1 MLFFAKKKTL
11 RNGSKRSCIQQFQG
25 CKNTTF
31 LGVQKYAPE
40 NVVFLYMD
48 FCEAVGILEPSL
60 VRNTESKGQ
69 K

>member
-1 MLFFAKKKTL
+1 MALSVAAYNSFRDVK
-11 RNGSKRSCIQQFQG
+11 IQH
-25 CKNTTF
+25 F
-31 LGVQKYAPE
+31 LGAQKYAPE

>member
-1 MLFFAKKKTL
+1 MLFFARKKTL
-11 RNGSKRSCIQQFQG
+11 QNGSKRSCIQQIQG

-31 LGVQKYAPE
+31 LGAQKYAPE
-40 NVVFLYMD
+40 NVVFLYVD
-48 FCEAVGILEPSL
+48 FCEAVGILELPL